1 MEFFFEEQFSIQVE
15 KAIEE
20 AELLTSA
27 EFKLH
32 IEESCNEDLLDRAAF
47 VFSELELHKTEKR
60 NAVLL
65 YVSVNDRKVS
75 ILADAGA
82 NTHLSEELLSEIL
95 STLINDFKLNQYA
108 QGIGNCFL
116 SIASALKSHFPYQE
130 NDINEISNTVSR

>member
-65 YVSVNDRKVS
+65 YVSINDRRVS

-82 NTHLSEELLSEIL
+82 KAHLSEEFLSNCLSIL
-95 STLINDFKLNQYA
+95 IQDFKSDNYA
-108 QGIGNCFL
+108 EGIRSCFL
-116 SIASALKSHFPYQE
+116 SIASTLKSQFPYQE
-130 NDINEISNTVSR
+130 NDVNEINNKVSR

>member
-1 MEFFFEEQFSIQVE
+1 MVFFFEERFSKQVE
-15 KAIEE
+15 KFIEE

-32 IEESCNEDLLDRAAF
+32 IEEVCKEDVLDRAAF
-47 VFSELELHKTEKR
+47 VFSELQLHKTQKR

-82 NTHLSEELLSEIL
+82 KVHLSEEFLSQTL
-95 STLINDFKLNQYA
+95 SALINDFKLNNYA
-108 QGIGNCFL
+108 EGIGQCFRT
-116 SIASALKSHFPYQE
+116 IASELKSHFPYQE

>member
-1 MEFFFEEQFSIQVE
+1 MDFFFEEQFSLKVE

-32 IEESCNEDLLDRAAF
+32 IEEVCKEDVLDRAAF
-47 VFSELELHKTEKR
+47 VFSELALHKTQLR

-82 NTHLSEELLSEIL
+82 KAHLSEELLSNCL
-95 STLINDFKLNQYA
+95 STLINDFKSNQYA
-108 QGIGNCFL
+108 AGIRSCFRAL
-116 SIASALKSHFPYQE
+116 ANALQSAFPYQA
-130 NDINEISNTVSR
+130 NDINEISNKVSR

>member
-1 MEFFFEEQFSIQVE
+1 MAFFFEDDFSRLVE
-15 KAIEE
+15 KSIEE

-32 IEESCNEDLLDRAAF
+32 IEEVCNEEVLDRAAF

-82 NTHLSEELLSEIL
+82 KAHLSEQFLSETL
-95 STLINDFKLNQYA
+95 STLISDFKMNQYA
-108 QGIGNCFL
+108 QGIGNCFRN
-116 SIASALKSHFPYQE
+116 IASALKSNFPYQE

>member
-1 MEFFFEEQFSIQVE
+1 MAFFFEDGFSRLVE

-32 IEESCNEDLLDRAAF
+32 IEEVCNENVLDRAAF
-47 VFSELELHKTEKR
+47 VFSELELHKTEQR

-82 NTHLSEELLSEIL
+82 KAHLSEQFLSETL
-95 STLINDFKLNQYA
+95 STLINDFKMNQYA
-108 QGIGNCFL
+108 QGIGSCFRN
-116 SIASALKSHFPYQE
+116 IASALKSNFPYQE
-130 NDINEISNTVSR
+130 NDINEISNKVSR

>member
-1 MEFFFEEQFSIQVE
+1 MAFFFEDDFSRLVE

-32 IEESCNEDLLDRAAF
+32 IEEVCNEEVLDRAAF
-47 VFSELELHKTEKR
+47 VFSELELHKTAKR

-75 ILADAGA
+75 ILADARA
-82 NTHLSEELLSEIL
+82 KAHLSEQFLSETL
-95 STLINDFKLNQYA
+95 SVLINDFRINQYA
-108 QGIGNCFL
+108 QGIGNCFRN
-116 SIASALKSHFPYQE
+116 IASALKPHFPYQE